1 MGERRSSGRSEAC
14 RIRRA
19 EGSGACDDEVEETQA
34 ELYRTQVEGMKVE
47 REDRAEKTKEE
58 AK

>member
-14 RIRRA
+14 RIRQA
-19 EGSGACDDEVEETQA
+19 EGSGACDDEVEEARA

-47 REDRAEKTKEE
+47 EARAEKTKEE